1 MRERSDIFFS
11 SFEAEGVFQC
21 SIKIVFL
28 CQEFLLN
35 LFTLKS
41 TDESIAQGLAEVS
54 TELTELTCGRQN
66 VICSNEKCN
75 YNNTQDG
82 RTQTV

>member
-1 MRERSDIFFS
+1 MCGWTGASAVSFSEFVYWSRAFVRERSDILFS
-11 SFEAEGVFQC
+11 SFKAEDVLQC
-21 SIKIVFL
+21 FIKIVFL

-54 TELTELTCGRQN
+54 TELTCGRQMF
-66 VICSNEKCN
+66 
-75 YNNTQDG
+75 
-82 RTQTV
+82 

>member
-1 MRERSDIFFS
+1 MCGWTGAWAVSFSEFVYWSRAFVRERSDIFSS
-11 SFEAEGVFQC
+11 SFEAESILQC
-21 SIKIVFL
+21 FIKIVFL

-54 TELTELTCGRQN
+54 TKLTCGHQMF
-66 VICSNEKCN
+66 
-75 YNNTQDG
+75 
-82 RTQTV
+82 